1 MREPK
6 YKYWDGEL
14 KQMCDVRAIV
24 WHNNMIANIE
34 VFDSKT
40 MFRNP
45 NMFYGHA
52 LLEYTGLKDKNG
64 KEGYFDD
71 LVKWG
76 KSIYQIIWDDNE
88 GVAWLQRV
96 SGNET
101 WRRLRIHLIKQGEII
116 GNLHESKGV
125 IEQDVQ

>member
-64 KEGYFDD
+64 KEIWEGDIVLDHYGADPQR
-71 LVKWG
+71 KW
-76 KSIYQIIWDDNE
+76 QIVYENAQFQIQTKYLMCYLHTADCLE
-88 GVAWLQRV
+88 V
-96 SGNET
+96 
-101 WRRLRIHLIKQGEII
+101 I
-116 GNLHESKGV
+116 GNIYENPELLEVKCK
-125 IEQDVQ
+125 E